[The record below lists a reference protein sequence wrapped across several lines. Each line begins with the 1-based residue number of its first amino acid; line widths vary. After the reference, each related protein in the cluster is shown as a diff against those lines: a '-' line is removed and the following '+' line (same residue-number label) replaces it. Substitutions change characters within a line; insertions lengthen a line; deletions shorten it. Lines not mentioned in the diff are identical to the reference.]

1 MDFQFTKEEDKLRTD
16 VKNFV
21 NKEWDA
27 EGLDLWSF
35 SGPLPY
41 NIDDLYGQEL
51 IKGFAKKLAKRAGTP
66 CTGQKDLADKK
77 QQNTLS

>member
-1 MDFQFTKEEDKLRTD
+1 MDFQFTKEEDKLRSD
-16 VKNFV
+16 VKSFV

-41 NIDDLYGQEL
+41 NIDDLHGQEL
-51 IKGFAKKLAKRAGTP
+51 IKTFSKKLAQKGWYTMHWP
-66 CTGQKDLADKK
+66 SVFGGQEAPI
-77 QQNTLS
+77 

>member
-1 MDFQFTKEEDKLRTD
+1 MGWQMDFQFTKEEDKLRTD

-51 IKGFAKKLAKRAGTP
+51 IKGFAKKLAKKGWYTMH
-66 CTGQKDLADKK
+66 
-77 QQNTLS
+77 LSLIHI